1 MRFKTILKNNKTES
15 MMIFMLALL
24 ALGVSFFSQSYS
36 CVFASNQIPFDF
48 CKTWTIGVSTGSGV
62 SLDYDPVRIPV
73 NARDLISSGVIVPYQ
88 AWDSVLTS
96 SSLERRSFM
105 AQELDAT
112 SAGWWMIVPTQL
124 ANTSANYKFF
134 FSNSFTQRDNGMGF
148 FATDYATILSHSD
161 FDITDNLELWIDLD
175 LMNTTR
181 SGSAPFPLESLIDR
195 HDEDTDTGYGLFL
208 EYSGSAIN
216 IIGKVND
223 KNVSGSW
230 DTADTGTSTKISL
243 QFVNPDLTIYVNGV
257 SLSNT
262 DTGLSVITN
271 TSTNITIGN
280 NLDKSVI
287 RNFGINKNI
296 LTTNDIVANYNFD
309 PSDIIENPSVAP
321 NYTGTFQDNGSNNHD
336 GTYTFN
342 RPQTNI
348 TLTIGNLVDVG
359 ADDLINIPDT
369 VQNII
374 NQPFVDITSK
384 TAENSFIPF
393 YSFGETVADGIGLP
407 RQMFW
412 VSAFLIT
419 GLLISMGVIMGT
431 GSTPLAMVTMGMVLS
446 FGTISG
452 LYAQW
457 FVVLFC
463 AIMVLLWTSIKFMEE
478 TA

>member
-1 MRFKTILKNNKTES
+1 MRFKSLLINNRSES
-15 MMIFMLALL
+15 MMIFLVALL
-24 ALGVSFFSQSYS
+24 ALVFSFFTKNTLCLY
-36 CVFASNQIPFDF
+36 ASNQIPFDF

-73 NARDLISSGVIVPYQ
+73 NARDLISSGVILPYQ

-96 SSLERRSFM
+96 SSLQRRSFM
-105 AQELDAT
+105 AQDLDST

-148 FATDYATILSHSD
+148 FENDYATIPSDSD
-161 FDITDNLELWIDLD
+161 FDITDNLELWVDVD
-175 LMNTTR
+175 VMNTSR
-181 SGSAPFPLESLIDR
+181 DADDLFRYESLIDR
-195 HDEDTDTGYGLFL
+195 HDTETNTGYGLFFQHD
-208 EYSGSAIN
+208 GSDLN
-216 IIGKVND
+216 IIGKIND
-223 KNVSGSW
+223 KSVSGSW
-230 DTADTGTSTKISL
+230 NTVDTGTSTKISL
-243 QFVNPDLTIYVNGV
+243 QFVNPNLNLYVNGIQ
-257 SLSNT
+257 LATTN
-262 DTGLSVITN
+262 TGLSAITN
-271 TSTNITIGN
+271 TSTNITVGEY
-280 NLDKSVI
+280 LDKAVI

-296 LTTNDIVANYNFD
+296 ITTNNIVARYNFD
-309 PSDIIENPSVAP
+309 PSDIVENPSVAP
-321 NYTGTFQDNGSNNHD
+321 NYTGTFEDNGSNNHD
-336 GTYTFN
+336 GTYNFN
-342 RPQTNI
+342 RSQTNL

-369 VQNII
+369 VENII

-384 TAENSFIPF
+384 TAENNFIPF

-419 GLLISMGVIMGT
+419 GLLLSIGVIMGT